1 MFLLGTKL
9 KNNTNHRNNSGLRA
23 GVVLWGKVTLTLET
37 QVNFLNLQNADGA
50 GIEIAEG
57 GRINFLS

>member
-9 KNNTNHRNNSGLRA
+9 KNNTNHRYNSGLRA
-23 GVVLWGKVTLTLET
+23 GVVLLGKATLTLET
-37 QVNFLNLQNADGA
+37 QVNFINLQNADGA
-50 GIEIAEG
+50 GLEIAEC

>member
-9 KNNTNHRNNSGLRA
+9 KNNINHRYNSGLQA

-50 GIEIAEG
+50 GLEIAEG